1 MNTVS
6 EILSYITEVAPI
18 HWQESYDNSGLL
30 VGNANALVD
39 KVLLTLDL
47 TEKVIDEAIENSFH
61 LVISHHPLIFKGLK
75 NILMDDTTGRIITK
89 AIKHDISIA
98 AMHTN
103 IDNSFYGVN
112 RVLAE
117 QLGLKD
123 LQILRSQQSVVS
135 GQCSASASASASASE
150 SESESESVSVSEFQV
165 GSGMVG
171 VLENE
176 MSENDF
182 LKLIKEKLNVG
193 AIRYSELLDK
203 PIKKVAICG
212 GSGAFLINDAKR
224 CGADAYVTA
233 DLKYHDF
240 FDADNEI
247 LVLDAGHFE
256 TEQFTKQLFADI
268 ILKKNPKFAV
278 QISRVNTNSVNYF
291 V

>member
-1 MNTVS
+1 MNKVS
-6 EILSYITEVAPI
+6 EILSYITEVAPL
-18 HWQESYDNSGLL
+18 HWQESYDNCGLL
-30 VGNANALVD
+30 VGDANVMVD
-39 KVLLTLDL
+39 KVLLTLDV
-47 TEKVIDEAIENSFH
+47 TEKVIDEAIDNSFH

-75 NILMDDTTGRIITK
+75 NILFDDTTGRIITK
-89 AIKHDISIA
+89 AIKNNISIA

-112 RVLAE
+112 NALAQ

-123 LQILRSQQSVVS
+123 LNILHPNNSVT
-135 GQCSASASASASASE
+135 GCLGYSE
-150 SESESESVSVSEFQV
+150 TQV
-165 GSGMVG
+165 GSGMIG
-171 VLENE
+171 ILENE

-182 LKLIKEKLNVG
+182 LRLIKDKLNVG
-193 AIRYSELLDK
+193 ALRHTGLSDK

-212 GSGAFLINDAKR
+212 GSGSFLIEDAKR
-224 CGADAYVTA
+224 CGADAYITA

-240 FDADNEI
+240 FEADNEI
-247 LVLDAGHFE
+247 LIIDAGHFE

>member
-1 MNTVS
+1 MNKVS

-30 VGNANALVD
+30 IGDANALVD

-75 NILMDDTTGRIITK
+75 NILVDDTTGRIITK

-135 GQCSASASASASASE
+135 GQCSAS
-150 SESESESVSVSEFQV
+150 ESESVSESVSEFQV
-165 GSGMVG
+165 GSGMIG
-171 VLENE
+171 FLENE
-176 MSENDF
+176 MSEMDF
-182 LKLIKEKLNVG
+182 LRLIKEKLNVG
-193 AIRYSELLDK
+193 AIRHTELLNK

-212 GSGAFLINDAKR
+212 GSGSFLIDDAKR
-224 CGADAYVTA
+224 CGADAYITA

-240 FDADNEI
+240 FDADNELLI
-247 LVLDAGHFE
+247 IDAGHFE

>member
-1 MNTVS
+1 MTKKSYFSKKIKMNKVS

-30 VGNANALVD
+30 VGDANALVD

-75 NILMDDTTGRIITK
+75 NILVDDTTGRIITK

-117 QLGLKD
+117 QLGLKN
-123 LQILRSQQSVVS
+123 LNILHPNI
-135 GQCSASASASASASE
+135 SASQHLSDSE
-150 SESESESVSVSEFQV
+150 TQV
-165 GSGMVG
+165 GSGMIG
-171 VLENE
+171 YLENE
-176 MSENDF
+176 MSEKDF
-182 LKLIKEKLNVG
+182 LKIVKEKLNVG
-193 AIRYSELLDK
+193 AIRHTELLDK

-212 GSGAFLINDAKR
+212 GSGSFLIGDAKR
-224 CGADAYVTA
+224 CGADAYITA

-240 FDADNEI
+240 FETDNEI
-247 LVLDAGHFE
+247 LIVDAGHFE

>member
-1 MNTVS
+1 MNKVS

-30 VGNANALVD
+30 VGDANALVD

-75 NILMDDTTGRIITK
+75 NILVDDTTGRIITK

-117 QLGLKD
+117 QLGLKN
-123 LQILRSQQSVVS
+123 LQILRSQQSAVS
-135 GQCSASASASASASE
+135 SQCLE
-150 SESESESVSVSEFQV
+150 SESQV

-171 VLENE
+171 ILENE

-182 LKLIKEKLNVG
+182 LKFIKEKLNVG
-193 AIRYSELLDK
+193 AIRHTELLNR

-212 GSGAFLINDAKR
+212 GSGSFLINDAKR
-224 CGADAYVTA
+224 CGADVYVTA

-240 FDADNEI
+240 FNADNEI
-247 LVLDAGHFE
+247 LIVDAGHFE

>member
-1 MNTVS
+1 MNKVS

-30 VGNANALVD
+30 VGDANALVD

-47 TEKVIDEAIENSFH
+47 TEEVIDEAIENSFH

-75 NILMDDTTGRIITK
+75 NILVDDTTGRIITK

-123 LQILRSQQSVVS
+123 LQILRSSQQSAVS
-135 GQCSASASASASASE
+135 GQQLE
-150 SESESESVSVSEFQV
+150 IQV
-165 GSGMVG
+165 GSGMAG

-182 LKLIKEKLNVG
+182 LKLIKEKLNVA
-193 AIRYSELLDK
+193 AIRHSELLGR
-203 PIKKVAICG
+203 PVKKVAICG

-224 CGADAYVTA
+224 CGADVYVTA

-247 LVLDAGHFE
+247 LIVDAGHFE

>member
-1 MNTVS
+1 MTKKSYFSKKIKMNKVS

-30 VGNANALVD
+30 VGDANALVD

-75 NILMDDTTGRIITK
+75 NILVDDTTGRIITK

-117 QLGLKD
+117 QLGLKN
-123 LQILRSQQSVVS
+123 LNILHPNI
-135 GQCSASASASASASE
+135 SASQHLSDSE
-150 SESESESVSVSEFQV
+150 TQV
-165 GSGMVG
+165 GSGMIG
-171 VLENE
+171 YLENE
-176 MSENDF
+176 MSEKDF
-182 LKLIKEKLNVG
+182 LKIIKEKLNVG
-193 AIRYSELLDK
+193 AIRHTELLDK

-212 GSGAFLINDAKR
+212 GSGSFLIGDAKR
-224 CGADAYVTA
+224 CGADAYITA

-240 FDADNEI
+240 FETDNEI
-247 LVLDAGHFE
+247 LIVDAGHFE

>member
-1 MNTVS
+1 MNKVS

-30 VGNANALVD
+30 VGDANALVD

-75 NILMDDTTGRIITK
+75 NILVDDTTGRIITK

-123 LQILRSQQSVVS
+123 LQILRSQQSAVS
-135 GQCSASASASASASE
+135 GQCLE
-150 SESESESVSVSEFQV
+150 SQV

-171 VLENE
+171 YLENE

-193 AIRYSELLDK
+193 AIRHTELLNK

-212 GSGAFLINDAKR
+212 GSGSFLINDAKH
-224 CGADAYVTA
+224 CGADVYVTA

-247 LVLDAGHFE
+247 LIVDAGHFE

-268 ILKKNPKFAV
+268 ILKKNPKFA
-278 QISRVNTNSVNYF
+278 F
-291 V
+291 

>member
-1 MNTVS
+1 MTKKSYFSKKIKMNKVS

-30 VGNANALVD
+30 VGDANALVD

-75 NILMDDTTGRIITK
+75 NILVDDTTGRIITK

-123 LQILRSQQSVVS
+123 LNILHLN
-135 GQCSASASASASASE
+135 A
-150 SESESESVSVSEFQV
+150 SVSQHFSDSETQV
-165 GSGMVG
+165 GSGMIG
-171 VLENE
+171 YLENE
-176 MSENDF
+176 MSEKDF
-182 LKLIKEKLNVG
+182 LKIVKEKLNVG
-193 AIRYSELLDK
+193 AIRHTELLNK

-212 GSGAFLINDAKR
+212 GSGSFLIGDAKR
-224 CGADAYVTA
+224 CGADAYITA

-247 LVLDAGHFE
+247 LIVDAGHFE

>member
-1 MNTVS
+1 MTKKSYFSKKIKMNKVS

-30 VGNANALVD
+30 VGDANALVD

-75 NILMDDTTGRIITK
+75 NILVDDTTGRIITK
-89 AIKHDISIA
+89 AIRHDISIA

-123 LQILRSQQSVVS
+123 LNILHPNNSATQTLSDSDAQI
-135 GQCSASASASASASE
+135 
-150 SESESESVSVSEFQV
+150 
-165 GSGMVG
+165 GSGMIG
-171 VLENE
+171 FLENE
-176 MSENDF
+176 VSENDF
-182 LKLIKEKLNVG
+182 LKIIKEKLNVG
-193 AIRYSELLDK
+193 AIRHSEFLNK
-203 PIKKVAICG
+203 PIRKVAICG

-224 CGADAYVTA
+224 CGADAYITA

-247 LVLDAGHFE
+247 LIIDAGHFE

>member
-1 MNTVS
+1 MNKVS

-30 VGNANALVD
+30 VGDANALVD

-75 NILMDDTTGRIITK
+75 NILVDDTTGRIITK

-123 LQILRSQQSVVS
+123 LNILHPNNSVTQQLDN
-135 GQCSASASASASASE
+135 SAT
-150 SESESESVSVSEFQV
+150 QV
-165 GSGMVG
+165 GSGMLG

-176 MSENDF
+176 VSENDF
-182 LKLIKEKLNVG
+182 LKFVKEKLNVG
-193 AIRYSELLDK
+193 AIRHSEFLNK
-203 PIKKVAICG
+203 PIRKVAICG
-212 GSGAFLINDAKR
+212 GSGAFLIDDAKR
-224 CGADAYVTA
+224 CGADVYVTA

-247 LVLDAGHFE
+247 LIVDAGHFE

>member
-1 MNTVS
+1 MNKVS

-30 VGNANALVD
+30 VGDANALVD

-75 NILMDDTTGRIITK
+75 NILVDDTTGRIITK

-112 RVLAE
+112 RVLAN
-117 QLGLKD
+117 QLGLKN
-123 LQILRSQQSVVS
+123 LNILHPNFSANQQLDN
-135 GQCSASASASASASE
+135 SAT
-150 SESESESVSVSEFQV
+150 QV
-165 GSGMVG
+165 GSGMIG
-171 VLENE
+171 MLETE

-182 LKLIKEKLNVG
+182 LKIIKEKLNVR
-193 AIRYSELLDK
+193 AIRHSELMNK
-203 PIKKVAICG
+203 TIRKVAICG

-224 CGADAYVTA
+224 CGADVYVTA

-247 LVLDAGHFE
+247 LIVDAGHFE

>member
-1 MNTVS
+1 MNKVS

-30 VGNANALVD
+30 VGDANALVD

-75 NILMDDTTGRIITK
+75 NILVDDTTGRIITK

-123 LQILRSQQSVVS
+123 LQILRSSQQSAISSQRSAVS
-135 GQCSASASASASASE
+135 SQQLE
-150 SESESESVSVSEFQV
+150 IQV
-165 GSGMVG
+165 GSGMLG

-176 MSENDF
+176 ISENDF
-182 LKLIKEKLNVG
+182 LKFVKEKLNVG
-193 AIRYSELLDK
+193 AIRHSEFLNK
-203 PIKKVAICG
+203 PIRKVAICG
-212 GSGAFLINDAKR
+212 GSGAFLIDDAKR
-224 CGADAYVTA
+224 CGADVYVTA

-247 LVLDAGHFE
+247 LIVDAGHFE

>member
-1 MNTVS
+1 MNKVS

-30 VGNANALVD
+30 VGDANALVD

-75 NILMDDTTGRIITK
+75 NILVDDTTGRIITK

-117 QLGLKD
+117 QLGLKN
-123 LQILRSQQSVVS
+123 LNILHPNI
-135 GQCSASASASASASE
+135 SASQHLGGLE
-150 SESESESVSVSEFQV
+150 SQV
-165 GSGMVG
+165 GSGMIG
-171 VLENE
+171 FLENE
-176 MSENDF
+176 MSEMDF
-182 LKLIKEKLNVG
+182 LRLIKEKLNVG
-193 AIRYSELLDK
+193 AIRHTELLNK

-212 GSGAFLINDAKR
+212 GSGSFLIDDAKR
-224 CGADAYVTA
+224 CGADAYITA

-240 FDADNEI
+240 FDADNELLI
-247 LVLDAGHFE
+247 IDAGHFE

>member
-1 MNTVS
+1 MNKVS

-30 VGNANALVD
+30 VGDANALVD

-75 NILMDDTTGRIITK
+75 NILVDDTTGRIITK

-112 RVLAE
+112 RVLAN
-117 QLGLKD
+117 QLGLKN
-123 LQILRSQQSVVS
+123 LNILHPNFSATQQLDN
-135 GQCSASASASASASE
+135 SAT
-150 SESESESVSVSEFQV
+150 QV
-165 GSGMVG
+165 GSGMIG

-182 LKLIKEKLNVG
+182 LKIIKEKLNVR
-193 AIRYSELLDK
+193 AIRHSELLNK
-203 PIKKVAICG
+203 TIRKVAICG

-224 CGADAYVTA
+224 CGADVYVTA

-247 LVLDAGHFE
+247 LIVDAGHFE

>member
-1 MNTVS
+1 MTKKSYFSKKIKMNKVS

-30 VGNANALVD
+30 VGDANALVD

-75 NILMDDTTGRIITK
+75 NILVDDTTGRIITK

-117 QLGLKD
+117 QLGLKN
-123 LQILRSQQSVVS
+123 LNILHPNISSSQHL
-135 GQCSASASASASASE
+135 GDSE
-150 SESESESVSVSEFQV
+150 TQV
-165 GSGMVG
+165 GSGMIG
-171 VLENE
+171 YFENE
-176 MSENDF
+176 MSEKDF
-182 LKLIKEKLNVG
+182 LKIIKGKLNVG
-193 AIRYSELLDK
+193 AIRHSELLDK
-203 PIKKVAICG
+203 PIKKVAVCG
-212 GSGAFLINDAKR
+212 GSGSFLIGDAKR
-224 CGADAYVTA
+224 CGADAYITA

-240 FDADNEI
+240 FEADNEI
-247 LVLDAGHFE
+247 LIVDAGHFE

>member
-1 MNTVS
+1 MNKVS

-30 VGNANALVD
+30 VGDAKALVD

-75 NILMDDTTGRIITK
+75 NILVDDTTGRIITK

-123 LQILRSQQSVVS
+123 LQILRSSQQSAIS
-135 GQCSASASASASASE
+135 DQQLE
-150 SESESESVSVSEFQV
+150 IQV
-165 GSGMVG
+165 GSGMLG

-176 MSENDF
+176 ISENDF
-182 LKLIKEKLNVG
+182 LKIIKEKLNVG
-193 AIRYSELLDK
+193 AIRHSEFLNK
-203 PIKKVAICG
+203 PIRKVAICG
-212 GSGAFLINDAKR
+212 GSGAFLIDDAKR
-224 CGADAYVTA
+224 CGADVYVTA

-247 LVLDAGHFE
+247 LIVDAGHFE

>member
-1 MNTVS
+1 MNKVS
-6 EILSYITEVAPI
+6 EILSYITEIAPI

-30 VGNANALVD
+30 VGDANALVD

-47 TEKVIDEAIENSFH
+47 TEDVIDEAIENSFH

-75 NILMDDTTGRIITK
+75 NILVDDTIGRIITK

-103 IDNSFYGVN
+103 VDNSFYGVN

-117 QLGLKD
+117 QFGLKD
-123 LQILRSQQSVVS
+123 LQILCPQQSAVS
-135 GQCSASASASASASE
+135 SQYLE
-150 SESESESVSVSEFQV
+150 TPV

-171 VLENE
+171 SLENE

-182 LKLIKEKLNVG
+182 LKLIKGKLNVG
-193 AIRYSELLDK
+193 AIRHSELLGK
-203 PIKKVAICG
+203 PVKKIAICG

-224 CGADAYVTA
+224 CDADVYVTA

-247 LVLDAGHFE
+247 LIVDAGHFE

>member
-1 MNTVS
+1 MTKKSYFSKKIKMNKVS

-30 VGNANALVD
+30 VGDANALVD
-39 KVLLTLDL
+39 KALLTLDL

-75 NILMDDTTGRIITK
+75 NILVDDTTGRIITK

-103 IDNSFYGVN
+103 IDNSYYGVN

-123 LQILRSQQSVVS
+123 LQILRGNQQSAVS
-135 GQCSASASASASASE
+135 GQQLE
-150 SESESESVSVSEFQV
+150 IQV
-165 GSGMVG
+165 GSGMLG
-171 VLENE
+171 TLETE

-182 LKLIKEKLNVG
+182 LKIIKEKLNVG
-193 AIRYSELLDK
+193 AIRHSELLNK
-203 PIKKVAICG
+203 PIRKVAICG
-212 GSGAFLINDAKR
+212 GSGAFLINDAKH
-224 CGADAYVTA
+224 CGADVYVTA

-247 LVLDAGHFE
+247 LIVDAGHFE

>member
-1 MNTVS
+1 MNKIS
-6 EILSYITEVAPI
+6 EILSYLTDVAPI
-18 HWQESYDNSGLL
+18 CWQESYDNSGLL
-30 VGNANALVD
+30 VGDANALVD

-61 LVISHHPLIFKGLK
+61 LVVSHHPLIFKGLK
-75 NILMDDTTGRIITK
+75 NILVDDTTGRIITK
-89 AIKHDISIA
+89 AIKNDIAIA

-123 LQILRSQQSVVS
+123 LNILHLNN
-135 GQCSASASASASASE
+135 SE
-150 SESESESVSVSEFQV
+150 TQV
-165 GSGMVG
+165 GSGMFG

-176 MSENDF
+176 MSETDF
-182 LKLIKEKLNVG
+182 LKLIKEKLNVPS
-193 AIRYSELLDK
+193 IRHSEFLNK
-203 PIKKVAICG
+203 NISKVAICG
-212 GSGAFLINDAKR
+212 GSGSFLIKDAKR
-224 CGADAYVTA
+224 CGADAFVTA

-240 FDADNEI
+240 FEADNEI
-247 LVLDAGHFE
+247 LIIDAGHFE

-278 QISRVNTNSVNYF
+278 QISGVNTNSVNYF

>member
-1 MNTVS
+1 MTKKSYFSKKIKMNKVS

-30 VGNANALVD
+30 VGDANALVD
-39 KVLLTLDL
+39 KVLLALDL

-75 NILMDDTTGRIITK
+75 NILVDDTTGRIITK

-123 LQILRSQQSVVS
+123 LQILRSSQLSAISDQQL
-135 GQCSASASASASASE
+135 E
-150 SESESESVSVSEFQV
+150 IQV
-165 GSGMVG
+165 GSGMLG
-171 VLENE
+171 MLEAE
-176 MSENDF
+176 ISENDF
-182 LKLIKEKLNVG
+182 LKFVKEKLNVG
-193 AIRYSELLDK
+193 AIRHSEFLNK
-203 PIKKVAICG
+203 PIRKVAICG
-212 GSGAFLINDAKR
+212 GSGAFLIDDAKR
-224 CGADAYVTA
+224 CGADVYVTA

-247 LVLDAGHFE
+247 LIVDAGHFE